1 MDKTTFGEVLFECK
15 MPKPKDFLL

>member
-1 MDKTTFGEVLFECK
+1 MDKTTFGEVLFEYK